1 MNYWKYSLIREIL
14 GKKRSRLFWN
24 ILFGSVVVILICCA
38 VIPGYRLLSE
48 NIVYESEEVYLCYE
62 DGKIT
67 TESGSY
73 KIEGEESYIK
83 RSVGMIES
91 GELIKLTISSIS
103 GEIIRI
109 DYLDI
114 PAYEKECIPV
124 VVNIIGLFF
133 VMCFAFLVILL
144 IYAINTKKR
153 GKFIDKI
160 RKDHVFSF
168 PEDDNATHK
177 KH

>member
-1 MNYWKYSLIREIL
+1 MNYWKYSLIRQIL

-73 KIEGEESYIK
+73 KIEGEKSYIK
-83 RSVGMIES
+83 RSVGIIES

-124 VVNIIGLFF
+124 VVNILEVLLMLLF
-133 VMCFAFLVILL
+133 AALL
-144 IYAINTKKR
+144 TLIIYAINTKKR
-153 GKFIDKI
+153 GRFINSI
-160 RKDHVFSF
+160 RKQFMFSF